1 MLMARLGPA
10 APKKE
15 ADGMDFETDEEFARE
30 SALKRRLSRRSVL
43 QFGAVGAASLL
54 IAPQTVFAADKPRS
68 ISFDNL
74 HTGETLKTTYW
85 ADGGYVRDAL
95 KEIDWVLRDFRT
107 GDIKAIDPGLL
118 DILNALHKQLDSTAP
133 YGIISGY
140 RSPATN
146 AMLHENS
153 NGVATKSLHMR
164 GMAIDVRLGDRAL
177 KDLHKAAL
185 SLKAGGVGYYPR
197 SNFVHLDTG
206 RVRHWG

>member
-1 MLMARLGPA
+1 MN
-10 APKKE
+10 
-15 ADGMDFETDEEFARE
+15 FETDDSNARD
-30 SALKRRLSRRSVL
+30 SGLKRSVSRRSVL
-43 QFGAVGAASLL
+43 QFGAVATASLL

-74 HTGETLKTTYW
+74 HTGEKLKTTYW
-85 ADGGYVRDAL
+85 EDGGYVRGAL

-107 GDIKAIDPGLL
+107 GDVKPIDPGLL
-118 DILNALHKQLDSTAP
+118 DILNVLHKQLDSSDP

-197 SNFVHLDTG
+197 SDFVHIDTG

>member
-1 MLMARLGPA
+1 MN
-10 APKKE
+10 
-15 ADGMDFETDEEFARE
+15 FETDDSNARD
-30 SALKRRLSRRSVL
+30 SGLKRSVSRRSVL
-43 QFGAVGAASLL
+43 QFGAVATASLL

-74 HTGETLKTTYW
+74 HTGEKLKTTYW
-85 ADGGYVRDAL
+85 EDGGYVRGAL

-107 GDIKAIDPGLL
+107 GDVKPIDPGLL
-118 DILNALHKQLDSTAP
+118 DILNALHKRLDSSDP

-146 AMLHENS
+146 AMLHEHS
-153 NGVATKSLHMR
+153 KGVATKSLHMR

-197 SNFVHLDTG
+197 SDFVHIDTG

>member
-1 MLMARLGPA
+1 
-10 APKKE
+10 
-15 ADGMDFETDEEFARE
+15 MDFETEDKFARKPGF
-30 SALKRRLSRRSVL
+30 ARPLDRRDVL
-43 QFGAVGAASLL
+43 RFGAVATASLL
-54 IAPQTVFAADKPRS
+54 LAPRMVFAADKPRM

-85 ADGGYVRDAL
+85 ADGGYVRGAL

-107 GDIKAIDPGLL
+107 GDIKPIDPGLL
-118 DILNALHKQLDSTAP
+118 DILSVLRERLETTAP

-146 AMLHENS
+146 AMLHEKS
-153 NGVATKSLHMR
+153 DGVALKSYHTR

-177 KDLHKAAL
+177 KDLRRTAL

-206 RVRHWG
+206 PVRRWG